1 MSTDLETILKL
12 TVPVIVQ
19 VGEREMVLDDILAL
33 APGAI
38 LEMNKSAESELELL
52 VNNKAIGTGT
62 AVKVGENFGVRIS
75 AIDSPREL
83 VEAMGLSE
91 GESD

>member
-1 MSTDLETILKL
+1 MPTDLETILKL
-12 TVPVIVQ
+12 SVPVIVQ
-19 VGEREMVLDDILAL
+19 VGERQIALENVLAL

-75 AIDSPREL
+75 SIDSPREL
-83 VEAMGLSE
+83 VEAMGL
-91 GESD
+91 GT

>member
-12 TVPVIVQ
+12 SVPVIVQ
-19 VGEREMVLDDILAL
+19 VGERYVPLSKVLAL

-52 VNNKAIGTGT
+52 VNNKAIGMGT

-75 AIDSPREL
+75 SINPPREL
-83 VEAMGLSE
+83 VEAMGHSA
-91 GESD
+91 

>member
-1 MSTDLETILKL
+1 MPTDLETILKL
-12 TVPVIVQ
+12 SVPVIVQ
-19 VGEREMVLDDILAL
+19 VGERYIPLDDVLAL

-75 AIDSPREL
+75 SIESPREL
-83 VEAMGLSE
+83 VEAMGMSNT
-91 GESD
+91 